1 MRFRVEKLIRDGLPQ
16 MMQDQG
22 LSVFCHRLDDRAFLE
37 ALKAKLVEEA
47 QEVAAAEPDDLVE
60 ELADVSEVMMALIAA
75 AGLTQEAVEAARL
88 AKLAQR
94 GGFDGRIYNLAVEG
108 EDGTPGVAY
117 YLARPD
123 QYPPA
128 PHLQPA
134 EDRPPCDTPEP
145 KPSIS

>member
-16 MMQDQG
+16 MMRDQG
-22 LSVFCHRLDDRAFLE
+22 LSVFCHRLDDAAFLA

-47 QEVAAAEPDDLVE
+47 QEAAAAGADNLVE
-60 ELADVSEVMMALIAA
+60 ELADVSEVMVALIAA
-75 AGLTQEAVEAARL
+75 AGLTPEAVEAARL
-88 AKLAQR
+88 AKRAQR
-94 GGFDGRIYNLAVEG
+94 GGFDERIYNLAVEG

-123 QYPPA
+123 QYPPD
-128 PHLQPA
+128 PNPQPA
-134 EDRPPCDTPEP
+134 EDRAPCDTPAP

>member
-16 MMQDQG
+16 MMLDQG

-37 ALKAKLVEEA
+37 ALKAKLIEEA
-47 QEVAAAEPDDLVE
+47 QEVAAAGPVDLVE
-60 ELADVSEVMMALIAA
+60 ELADVSEVIMALIAA
-75 AGLTQEAVEAARL
+75 AGLSPEAVEVARL
-88 AKLAQR
+88 AKRAQR

-123 QYPPA
+123 QYPPD
-128 PHLQPA
+128 PYPQPV
-134 EDRPPCDTPEP
+134 EDRVPCDTPAP
-145 KPSIS
+145 KPSTS